1 VHTKGFAPVWHT
13 MISVTLLTVAIFA
26 GVALSSG
33 EDAVTTP
40 AVASAAWGWRA
51 ETPPPPPPLN
61 PKKAGKLW

>member
-1 VHTKGFAPVWHT
+1 